1 MSART
6 VTALF
11 VATLLVAAFLA
22 GCAGEPEPP
31 AALPPPTGDR
41 VLLIGVDAGTW
52 DLLNPLIAAGVLPT
66 FAHLVETGYSAKL
79 ISMEPSRSPALWT
92 TIATGKVPAQ
102 HGIEGFVVE
111 TDDGEEVPVTT
122 NLRRTETLWT
132 IASRAER
139 AVNVVG
145 WYVTWPAEAIHG
157 VMVSDR
163 FTPDAGAELVGGQ
176 VTLSRE
182 HPGVYPPDLG
192 GDLERFFVRATDFLS
207 RYEENYHKL
216 AKAYPVDV
224 TRAAIA
230 EHLLE
235 TRPADLTMVY
245 LRGIDPTQH
254 LFWKFHAPLDWIG
267 PEEVDRTSYGLNRSR
282 IVDYYVDT
290 DALLANL
297 LRHAGPR
304 DTILI
309 VSDHGAGPIEEYD
322 PQKGISGGH
331 RPEGILIAAGH
342 HVRPAFDRS
351 RPSIVDVAPTVLHLL
366 GLPVARDMRGKVIEG
381 LLDPDFL
388 REHPVQ
394 TIATYEQPGDRTKA
408 APIRSEM
415 DDAIKDRLRTLGYL
429 E

>member
-6 VTALF
+6 VAALF

-145 WYVTWPAEAIHG
+145 WYVTWPAEAIRG

-207 RYEENYHKL
+207 RYEEN
-216 AKAYPVDV
+216 
-224 TRAAIA
+224 
-230 EHLLE
+230 
-235 TRPADLTMVY
+235 
-245 LRGIDPTQH
+245 
-254 LFWKFHAPLDWIG
+254 
-267 PEEVDRTSYGLNRSR
+267 
-282 IVDYYVDT
+282 
-290 DALLANL
+290 
-297 LRHAGPR
+297 
-304 DTILI
+304 
-309 VSDHGAGPIEEYD
+309 
-322 PQKGISGGH
+322 
-331 RPEGILIAAGH
+331 
-342 HVRPAFDRS
+342 
-351 RPSIVDVAPTVLHLL
+351 
-366 GLPVARDMRGKVIEG
+366 
-381 LLDPDFL
+381 
-388 REHPVQ
+388 
-394 TIATYEQPGDRTKA
+394 
-408 APIRSEM
+408 
-415 DDAIKDRLRTLGYL
+415 
-429 E
+429 